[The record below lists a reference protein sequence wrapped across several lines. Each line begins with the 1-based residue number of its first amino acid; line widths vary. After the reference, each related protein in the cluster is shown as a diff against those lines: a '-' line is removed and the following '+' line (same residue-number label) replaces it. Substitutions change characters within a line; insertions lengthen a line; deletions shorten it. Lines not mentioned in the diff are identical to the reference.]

1 MLGTLAQ
8 EQAHLGVITAIID
21 KLGTRTLE
29 LGDNR
34 RVIAIASINALEHD
48 HPYTGLLELIAHR
61 LGNTLTI
68 GLFVMY
74 DCNLAGLDV
83 INDHLCRSGALLI
96 ITANGAEN
104 GVIALVIG
112 DCWCSGRGGNH
123 HDTLIIV
130 EVGSG
135 ERGRPTHMTRDGGT
149 GVVYRAGCP
158 HSAPLGLISV

>member
-48 HPYTGLLELIAHR
+48 HLYTGLLELIAYR

-68 GLFVMY
+68 RLFVIY
-74 DCNLAGLDV
+74 DCNLARLDV
-83 INDHLCRSGALLI
+83 INDHRSEEHTSELQSRGH
-96 ITANGAEN
+96 
-104 GVIALVIG
+104 LV
-112 DCWCSGRGGNH
+112 
-123 HDTLIIV
+123 
-130 EVGSG
+130 
-135 ERGRPTHMTRDGGT
+135 
-149 GVVYRAGCP
+149 
-158 HSAPLGLISV
+158 